1 MKITLYKYSGDDRV
15 INKTLTEEKE
25 LEGTLRDQADILSPV
40 IGLQTDPRDYNYVYI
55 PEFNRYYFVHTI
67 TQYRKNIW
75 ILNLKCDVL
84 KSYEQEIMELSGIV
98 SQLNDTNYIDGAGVF
113 DVRDTHERIDF
124 ADELSLGS
132 RVLIVRGK

>member
-1 MKITLYKYSGDDRV
+1 MKLTLYKYSGDDRV
-15 INKTLTEEKE
+15 INKTLTDDNE

-40 IGLQTDPRDYNYVYI
+40 IALQTDPRDYNYVYI
-55 PEFNRYYFVHTI
+55 PEFKRYYFVHSI

-84 KSYEQEIMELSGIV
+84 KTYENEIMELSGIV
-98 SQLNDTNYIDGAGVF
+98 SQLNDTSYIDGSGVF

-124 ADELSLGS
+124 EDELSLGT
-132 RVLIVRGK
+132 RILIVRGK